1 MLLHLPNF
9 NFKRIQFLNSASCT
23 VFLWHL
29 SPNWNVQKL
38 CMWKI
43 NLTTYFSFWNEILLR
58 LLLLEN
64 MIINNMPAQNWL
76 LFHNFFMNNI
86 FDTIFFSARRWY
98 FSTHFLYC
106 FIKKSLKFWIV
117 FFIRIVCRNRVCR
130 IQFQRQC
137 FRQRL
142 FCDGF
147 IRNK

>member
-117 FFIRIVCRNRVCR
+117 FFYSYCLSQSCLSNSIPKAMFPPEIILRWIY
-130 IQFQRQC
+130 Q
-137 FRQRL
+137 
-142 FCDGF
+142 
-147 IRNK
+147 K